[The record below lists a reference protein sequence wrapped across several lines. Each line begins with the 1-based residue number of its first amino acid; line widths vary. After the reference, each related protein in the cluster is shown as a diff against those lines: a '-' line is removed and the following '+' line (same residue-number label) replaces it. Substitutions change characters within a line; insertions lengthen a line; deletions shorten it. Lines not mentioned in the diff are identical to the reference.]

1 MLTPLRHHVTH
12 NDADSWTWTQVLPSC
27 ASSDVMII
35 ESLSG
40 FADDHPICIKSRSPM
55 ILMNVVSTKTNAGD
69 PTRRNGEGEHVA
81 STDTASPGPM
91 DGSPR
96 RLDGTPTMASLS
108 PREAPTIADPSPAL
122 GARKTRSE
130 GSLRDQLF
138 LGDLAAVSLAW
149 GLPMLFQSRLRPDQ
163 SVAVWLAAVVSTLAV
178 IKYAGLYRSWVCS
191 EFSRQAVRIIGAA
204 AVGGFVLAASGWL
217 AGSVS
222 AVPAAPALEGAI
234 AAAFLM
240 IVLRW
245 RFRRWLRSKRADGYY
260 LQTVVLVG
268 TNEDAAAMWQML
280 SDEPELGYRVGG
292 VVGKQVQVSPWLGL
306 PHRSDLAALPQ
317 LADKV
322 GAEGVI
328 LVGSAVTAA
337 ESTAAVRDSLACG
350 LHVQLWPGLAGV
362 LSSRIRTAP
371 ASSLPMLY
379 VEANKPPAWH
389 YAAKRAIDIVT
400 AAVLLPLAAP
410 VMLLTA
416 IAIRLEDGGP
426 VLYRHAV
433 IGRYGV
439 QTEVLKFRTMVPNAA
454 QMVDEIA
461 DLNERE
467 GGPLFKATNDP
478 RVTRIGRLL
487 RDTSIDELPQLW
499 DVLTGRMSL
508 VGPRFA
514 MPKEAA
520 QFDEEHQRRTVM
532 RPGITGLWQ
541 TEARD
546 NPSFSAYRRLDLLYV
561 DNWYLAWDLAILANT
576 AHSVS
581 ARAVRALL
589 PRGGHRES
597 RLASGTAD
605 PALVDTPGAD
615 RC

>member
-1 MLTPLRHHVTH
+1 MP
-12 NDADSWTWTQVLPSC
+12 A
-27 ASSDVMII
+27 
-35 ESLSG
+35 
-40 FADDHPICIKSRSPM
+40 
-55 ILMNVVSTKTNAGD
+55 
-69 PTRRNGEGEHVA
+69 
-81 STDTASPGPM
+81 
-91 DGSPR
+91 
-96 RLDGTPTMASLS
+96 ASLS
-108 PREAPTIADPSPAL
+108 PREAPSIAGPAPVP

-130 GSLRDQLF
+130 ESLRVQLF
-138 LGDLAAVSLAW
+138 IGDLAAISLAW

-163 SVAVWLAAVVSTLAV
+163 SAAVWLAAAVSTLVV
-178 IKYAGLYRSWVCS
+178 IKMTGLYRSWICS
-191 EFSRQAVRIIGAA
+191 EFSRQAARIMAA
-204 AVGGFVLAASGWL
+204 TAVGGFVLAAAGWL
-217 AGSVS
+217 AGTL
-222 AVPAAPALEGAI
+222 AAEPAAPAAEGAVG
-234 AAAFLM
+234 AAVLM

-245 RFRRWLRSKRADGYY
+245 RFRRWLKSKRADGHF

-292 VVGKQVQVSPWLGL
+292 VIGKHVQVAPWQGA
-306 PHRSDLAALPQ
+306 PHRSTLADLPQ
-317 LADKV
+317 LASEI

-328 LVGSAVTAA
+328 LVGSALTAA
-337 ESTAAVRDSLACG
+337 ESAAAVHGSLACG
-350 LHVQLWPGLAGV
+350 LHVQLWPGLTGV

-371 ASSLPMLY
+371 VSGLPMLY
-379 VEANKPPAWH
+379 VEANRAPAWH
-389 YAAKRAIDIVT
+389 MAAKRVIDVVT
-400 AAVLLPLAAP
+400 AAVLLPLSAP
-410 VMLLTA
+410 VLLLAA
-416 IAIRLEDGGP
+416 ICIRLEDRGP
-426 VLYRHAV
+426 VFYRHAV

-439 QTEVLKFRTMVPNAA
+439 HTEVLKLRTMVPNAA
-454 QMVDEIA
+454 QMQDEIA
-461 DLNERE
+461 EMNERE
-467 GGPLFKATNDP
+467 GGPLFKASNDP

-520 QFDEEHQRRTVM
+520 QFDEELQRRRTIM

-561 DNWYLAWDLAILANT
+561 DNWSLSLDLAIIANT
-576 AHSVS
+576 AHSVT

-589 PRGGHRES
+589 PRGGRRRES
-597 RLASGTAD
+597 LAVGAAGPSLAE
-605 PALVDTPGAD
+605 TPGAD

>member
-1 MLTPLRHHVTH
+1 VGSVG
-12 NDADSWTWTQVLPSC
+12 DV
-27 ASSDVMII
+27 ASS
-35 ESLSG
+35 
-40 FADDHPICIKSRSPM
+40 
-55 ILMNVVSTKTNAGD
+55 
-69 PTRRNGEGEHVA
+69 
-81 STDTASPGPM
+81 GPR
-91 DGSPR
+91 DGSAG
-96 RLDGTPTMASLS
+96 RLDDVPAMASLV
-108 PREAPTIADPSPAL
+108 PRQPTGTDLSPAA
-122 GARKTRSE
+122 GVRRSRSE
-130 GSLRDQLF
+130 RSIRQQLF
-138 LGDLAAVSLAW
+138 FSDLAAVSLAW
-149 GLPMLFQSRLRPDQ
+149 GLPMLLQSQLRPDQ
-163 SVAVWLAAVVSTLAV
+163 SVVVWLAGVASTLLV
-178 IKYAGLYRSWVCS
+178 IHMASLYRPWVCT
-191 EFSRQAVRIIGAA
+191 EFSRQASRILAA
-204 AVGGFVLAASGWL
+204 TAIGGFVVVASGWL

-222 AVPAAPALEGAI
+222 ATPAAPAVEGAVC
-234 AAAFLM
+234 AAVLI

-245 RFRRWLRSKRADGYY
+245 RYSRWLKGKRANGQF

-268 TNEDAAAMWQML
+268 TNEDAVAIWRML

-292 VVGKQVQVSPWLGL
+292 VVGTQAEVAPWLGI
-306 PHRSDLAALPQ
+306 PRRSALADLPQ
-317 LADKV
+317 LADEV

-337 ESTAAVRDSLACG
+337 ESAVAVRDSLVSG

-371 ASSLPMLY
+371 VSGLPMLY
-379 VEANKPPAWH
+379 IQTHEAPGWH
-389 YAAKRAIDIVT
+389 HAAKRTIDIMT
-400 AAVLLPLAAP
+400 AAVLLPLALP
-410 VMLLTA
+410 VLLVAA
-416 IAIRLEDGGP
+416 ILIRWEDRGP

-439 QTEVLKFRTMVPNAA
+439 QTAVLKLRTMVPNAA
-454 QMVDEIA
+454 LMQDEIA

-520 QFDEEHQRRTVM
+520 QFDEELQRRTVM

-561 DNWYLAWDLAILANT
+561 DNWSLGLDLAIMANT
-576 AHSVS
+576 GHAVS
-581 ARAVRALL
+581 ARAVRAVI
-589 PRGGHRES
+589 PRSLRGRAK
-597 RLASGTAD
+597 LASAPSAPSLAET
-605 PALVDTPGAD
+605 LGAD
-615 RC
+615 L

>member
-1 MLTPLRHHVTH
+1 M
-12 NDADSWTWTQVLPSC
+12 
-27 ASSDVMII
+27 ASSTDM
-35 ESLSG
+35 
-40 FADDHPICIKSRSPM
+40 
-55 ILMNVVSTKTNAGD
+55 
-69 PTRRNGEGEHVA
+69 A
-81 STDTASPGPM
+81 SSAPK

-96 RLDGTPTMASLS
+96 GPDETPTVASLR
-108 PREAPTIADPSPAL
+108 PREALTIADPSPAS
-122 GARKTRSE
+122 GARRTRSE
-130 GSLRDQLF
+130 RSLRAQLF
-138 LGDLAAVSLAW
+138 FGDLVAVSLAW
-149 GLPMLFQSRLRPDQ
+149 GLPMLLQSRLRPDQ

-178 IKYAGLYRSWVCS
+178 IQMARLYRSSVCS

-204 AVGGFVLAASGWL
+204 AIGGCVLAASGWL

-222 AVPAAPALEGAI
+222 GLPAAPAVEGAI
-234 AAAFLM
+234 CAAFLI

-245 RFRRWLRSKRADGYY
+245 HFRRWLRSKRADGYY

-292 VVGKQVQVSPWLGL
+292 VVGKQVQVAPWLGL
-306 PHRSDLAALPQ
+306 PQRSELADLPQ
-317 LADKV
+317 LADEI
-322 GAEGVI
+322 GAEGAI
-328 LVGSAVTAA
+328 LVGSAVTGA
-337 ESTAAVRDSLACG
+337 EGAAAVRYSLACG

-362 LSSRIRTAP
+362 RSSRIRTAP
-371 ASSLPMLY
+371 VSGLPMLY
-379 VEANKPPAWH
+379 VEPNKPPTWH
-389 YAAKRAIDIVT
+389 YAAKRAIDIMT
-400 AAVLLPLAAP
+400 AAVLLPLFAP
-410 VMLLTA
+410 VMLLAA

-589 PRGGHRES
+589 PRGGHRGS
-597 RLASGTAD
+597 RTASETAR